1 MIKNFKNRS
10 KYLKRSTTLNLKKS
24 IALNLKNKIVSNL
37 KQIILKKRYY
47 FDNNNN
53 EKLDLLFDSYKY
65 SIIKRMLEISEL
77 KRLSIY
83 RNLKKKKNRRRIFS
97 KILARG
103 IAKNI
108 KNELLLMSPELL
120 FLHIKAKS

>member
-1 MIKNFKNRS
+1 MLKIHKIKKN
-10 KYLKRSTTLNLKKS
+10 YLKKS
-24 IALNLKNKIVSNL
+24 IALNLKNIV
-37 KQIILKKRYY
+37 LKKRYY
-47 FDNNNN
+47 LDNNNV
-53 EKLDLLFDSYKY
+53 EKLDLLFDSYRY
-65 SIIKRMLEISEL
+65 SIIKKMLEISEL
-77 KRLSIY
+77 KRFFVSRI
-83 RNLKKKKNRRRIFS
+83 LKRKKNRQRIFS